1 MKTGSTQSPPVGDD
15 DKPERAERMSALMA
29 LIAYARDEA
38 AELEIDFLAF
48 CLDASLA
55 AAREEIG
62 RRAVGTSEP
71 APTVA
76 TPLDLVENGP
86 LH

>member
-38 AELEIDFLAF
+38 VELDVDFLAF

-62 RRAVGTSEP
+62 RRAAATSEP

-76 TPLDLVENGP
+76 ASLNLVGNGP